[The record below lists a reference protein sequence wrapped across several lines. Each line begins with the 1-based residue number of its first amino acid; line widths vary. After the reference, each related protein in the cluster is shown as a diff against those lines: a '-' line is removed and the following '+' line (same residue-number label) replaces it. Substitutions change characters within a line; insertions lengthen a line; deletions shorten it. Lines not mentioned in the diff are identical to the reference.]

1 MLEEIAFCKFSIK
14 WIGLEGDKNFDDMF
28 EFYVWSVW
36 YKQSYINRTL
46 FDFVWYDRVILCL
59 VMFTMCTTIGIIRH
73 YCSTFV
79 ILCFYLLY
87 HVRLSHTIQ

>member
-46 FDFVWYDRVILCL
+46 FDFVWYDRV
-59 VMFTMCTTIGIIRH
+59 
-73 YCSTFV
+73 
-79 ILCFYLLY
+79 
-87 HVRLSHTIQ
+87 